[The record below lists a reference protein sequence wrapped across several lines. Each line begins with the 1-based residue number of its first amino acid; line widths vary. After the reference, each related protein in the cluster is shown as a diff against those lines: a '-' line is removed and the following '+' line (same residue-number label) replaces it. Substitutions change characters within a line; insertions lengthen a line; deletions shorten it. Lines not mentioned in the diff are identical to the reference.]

1 MEKASYRILAV
12 KIFPAMAM
20 AMSIYRTL
28 YSRQMVCH
36 KTCFPNCIEA
46 TKYSKKYKCKYNFAS
61 WYEGAG
67 GRGGVV
73 EFAELKLLSSI
84 YSGQQ
89 PASAGPPAFVSLSA
103 SQNAALKSEI
113 IYSQLSKLCPCFNM
127 HIIPM
132 NS

>member
-1 MEKASYRILAV
+1 
-12 KIFPAMAM
+12 MAK

-36 KTCFPNCIEA
+36 KTCLPNCIEA
-46 TKYSKKYKCKYNFAS
+46 TKYNKKYKCKYNSAS

-67 GRGGVV
+67 GGEERVRGVVVV

-113 IYSQLSKLCPCFNM
+113 IYSQLSKLCLCFNM
-127 HIIPM
+127 QIIPM